1 MAKKKI
7 RATGG
12 SGSGSDTDT
21 SRGRPKIRLKNSPP
35 GSPSGNTPNGSRS
48 GTPAGGSRAQSPKP
62 NAGAKAAFPTLE
74 EIRAAIPPDG
84 VEIKTL
90 VGQFKSKVA
99 GRSAE
104 FIALVKAAG
113 TQDKSTGKIMQKS

>member
-1 MAKKKI
+1 MAKTKMA
-7 RATGG
+7 RSAGG

-21 SRGRPKIRLKNSPP
+21 SRGRPKIKLKNSPP
-35 GSPSGNTPNGSRS
+35 GSPSAITPTGSRS
-48 GTPAGGSRAQSPKP
+48 GTPAAGSRAQSPKP
-62 NAGAKAAFPTLE
+62 NGGSRAFPTLE
-74 EIRAAIPPDG
+74 EVRAAIPPDG

-90 VGQFKSKVA
+90 VGQFKTQVA

-113 TQDKSTGKIMQKS
+113 IQDKMTGKIMQKT